1 MLDERGLL
9 APSTRLSARLQD
21 ARLHG
26 CRAFGELSGSLFGEL
41 SRAAEFTEDRAVV
54 ERRLSAAGR
63 EQAAGEA
70 RSRPKSLRCHSGA
83 RRNPVVETSHS
94 RVAGMT
100 TTGTTTERAI
110 RQTLPSPHLPGP
122 PSWIPAFAGMT
133 TGAEVGL
140 SLSRQLLLK

>member
-1 MLDERGLL
+1 MEAGFTLRRFARLPGIHHSILGKIETSVNLCAFWQKSVLDERGLL

-70 RSRPKSLRCHSGA
+70 RSRPQSLRCHSGA
-83 RRNPVVETSHS
+83 R
-94 RVAGMT
+94 
-100 TTGTTTERAI
+100 
-110 RQTLPSPHLPGP
+110 P
-122 PSWIPAFAGMT
+122 PTWM
-133 TGAEVGL
+133 
-140 SLSRQLLLK
+140 